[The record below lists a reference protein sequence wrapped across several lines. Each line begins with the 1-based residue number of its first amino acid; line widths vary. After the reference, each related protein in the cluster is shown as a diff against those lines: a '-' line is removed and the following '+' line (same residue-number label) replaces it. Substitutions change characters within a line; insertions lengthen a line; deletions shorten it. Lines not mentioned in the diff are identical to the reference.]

1 MTYKEKYEN
10 LIKLYKTVPY
20 TDVYGNWH
28 THHIYPKSIW
38 PEHEKNALNLVQ
50 LPAIVHWY
58 AHIILNKAY
67 EELGHNEWANKL
79 KSCESNIAEFIN
91 KDKDK
96 KIRFSRRDEIIEYL
110 EKRFLE
116 LDEDIINYYK
126 ENQSIRDQWCSFKFV
141 CILGRCNN
149 KFNVFVKRETSF
161 PERAER
167 KIMTLEDAKAT
178 ADEIGVELVHK
189 LTDKKAKEYNL
200 TSIQGIR
207 DVFNEVEELEK
218 LANTDRRKYSPI
230 LVDLTKEC
238 FQRFSDYP
246 DLPAV
251 FDFGI
256 ADLL

>member
-79 KSCESNIAEFIN
+79 KSCESNIA
-91 KDKDK
+91 
-96 KIRFSRRDEIIEYL
+96 
-110 EKRFLE
+110 
-116 LDEDIINYYK
+116 
-126 ENQSIRDQWCSFKFV
+126 
-141 CILGRCNN
+141 
-149 KFNVFVKRETSF
+149 
-161 PERAER
+161 
-167 KIMTLEDAKAT
+167 
-178 ADEIGVELVHK
+178 
-189 LTDKKAKEYNL
+189 
-200 TSIQGIR
+200 
-207 DVFNEVEELEK
+207 
-218 LANTDRRKYSPI
+218 
-230 LVDLTKEC
+230 DLTKEC
-238 FQRFSDYP
+238 FERFSGYP

-251 FDFGI
+251 FDFGL
-256 ADLL
+256 ALL